1 LLIFSGISVA
11 VAAAGIW
18 LLFSESSPGQGGGLA
33 QAANQIAA
41 QAANLTNT
49 AVARLTQ
56 ALDGSRPTD
65 IVLEPEP
72 RSRPAAVPSP
82 ALPVSEPTESAAL
95 PDIPIMAPIDPL
107 TAAETPLPFQ
117 IPEDANIYTM
127 LDINVVPPQPLYELF
142 RPDPLSGPSQT
153 ALVEFVVNE
162 EGFVQVIDLI
172 QPGNVVDSMMLAAV
186 KAWRF
191 QPALRDG
198 RPVKYRA
205 AVRLNR

>member
-18 LLFSESSPGQGGGLA
+18 LLFSEGSPGQGGLA

-41 QAANLTNT
+41 QAVNLTDT
-49 AVARLTQ
+49 ALAQLTQ
-56 ALDGSRPTD
+56 AIDGSRPAD

-72 RSRPAAVPSP
+72 RSRPAASPSP
-82 ALPVSEPTESAAL
+82 SLPVPAPTESAAL
-95 PDIPIMAPIDPL
+95 PDIPIMAPVDPL
-107 TAAETPLPFQ
+107 AAAETPLPFP
-117 IPEDANIYTM
+117 IPRDENVYTM
-127 LDINVVPPQPLYELF
+127 LDINVVPPRPLYELF
-142 RPDPLSGPSQT
+142 PPDPLNSSGQR
-153 ALVEFVVNE
+153 ALVEFVVDE
-162 EGFVQVIDLI
+162 EGYVQVIDLV